1 MPDKILVTNDAPVGL
16 NSKNPPK
23 MKFEKFVKLTGV
35 RLLPA
40 SI

>member
-1 MPDKILVTNDAPVGL
+1 MPDKILVTNDPQFGL

-23 MKFEKFVKLTGV
+23 MRFKKFVKLTGV
-35 RLLPA
+35 ILLLA